1 MPSPTVLATSRSTR
15 IATFVGL
22 PIGCAAVATA
32 ALAFRDDWLA
42 RDWLPWRLPVELLDR
57 FAGWLG
63 GWGPLVFVGLGLV
76 AGLVLALAALDEE
89 VSVAVTDEQV
99 SITRSSSTRH
109 YRAEDVREALL
120 DTKHLVLVAGN
131 GTDLVRVKTGFSGAA
146 LAGAFREHGY
156 TWSETR

>member
-22 PIGCAAVATA
+22 PVGCAAVGA
-32 ALAFRDDWLA
+32 AVLAFRDDWLA
-42 RDWLPWRLPVELLDR
+42 QDWLPWWPPVELLDR

-76 AGLVLALAALDEE
+76 AGVVLALAAMDEE

-99 SITRSSSTRH
+99 RITRGSSTRH

-120 DTKHLVLVAGN
+120 DAKHLVLVADN
-131 GTDLVRVKTGFSGAA
+131 GTDLVRIKTAFPGPA

-156 TWSETR
+156 AWSDGA